1 MHSQL
6 SRLARIPHF
15 PSLAIATLMLGVAMS
30 FTAPY
35 LSLFG
40 VEEASMSPVR
50 LGIFMTLISASG
62 VLASTVAGRWSDRRG
77 RHRAPLILSLV
88 AAALG
93 FLSFCFLRDYGLLT
107 ASGVLL
113 LGTGAASLSQV
124 FSFGRAALPVA
135 DNAERDFASA
145 ALRTLLSVA
154 WVFGPAVGALI
165 LAQAGFN
172 GLFGFAAASF
182 AVSAALVSLIVE
194 APSGR
199 HGEAAA
205 KAADADVG
213 PASQATSRSNE
224 HRHASRRV
232 ALPTSDEVPLGLLW
246 RALFALTLIGL
257 AASATMIVL
266 PLYVVH
272 ALKGTRFTVS
282 ATLGLG
288 AFLEIPMMLW
298 LGARS
303 LKLNK
308 LGWLTTSAAVQAGYF
323 VAVAAVRDP
332 VAVIPLQAL
341 SAYVVSV
348 TSCLG
353 MTYVQDLMPRQP
365 GAATALFFNAWR
377 VGSILSGVL
386 SGTIIGAFG
395 YRSVFLMCLGIAL
408 VAFVLLAID
417 ALPAMRSRATSVLLR
432 LFRLRAR
439 RRAASRRSN

>member
-1 MHSQL
+1 
-6 SRLARIPHF
+6 
-15 PSLAIATLMLGVAMS
+15 MLGVAMS

-40 VEEASMSPVR
+40 VEEASMSPVK

-62 VLASTVAGRWSDRRG
+62 VLASTAAGRWSDRRD
-77 RHRAPLILSLV
+77 RHRAPLILSLA

-93 FLSFCFLRDYGLLT
+93 FLSFCFLRDYWLLT

-145 ALRTLLSVA
+145 ALRTLLSAA

-165 LAQAGFN
+165 LAQAGFD

-182 AVSAALVSLIVE
+182 AVSAVLVSRIVE
-194 APSGR
+194 APAGR
-199 HGEAAA
+199 RENAAAAAPDAGTEAAA
-205 KAADADVG
+205 
-213 PASQATSRSNE
+213 PTASASDE
-224 HRHASRRV
+224 HRQAGRHA
-232 ALPTSDEVPLGLLW
+232 ALPSSDDVPVGLLW

-272 ALKGTRFTVS
+272 ALHGTRFTVS

-303 LKLNK
+303 LKLKK

-332 VAVIPLQAL
+332 TAVIPLQAL
-341 SAYVVSV
+341 NAYVIAV

-386 SGTIIGAFG
+386 SGAIIGAFG
-395 YRSVFLMCLGIAL
+395 YRAVFLMCFGIAL
-408 VAFVLLAID
+408 VAFLLLAVD
-417 ALPAMRSRATSVLLR
+417 ALPTLRSWAIGLPLR
-432 LFRLRAR
+432 LFRLRDR
-439 RRAASRRSN
+439 LRVRSRRSN